1 LHNGELP
8 HAPSA
13 INPEAKAY
21 VATGFIDTVTLK
33 EMTITDIKETIS
45 DFKIVLKNAV
55 AAGFDGVEL
64 HAANGYLFHQFLRHL
79 LIRARMNM
87 VAVENKARIL
97 FETLDALK
105 DVIDYSKVGVR
116 LNPSMHG
123 TQGMTVDK
131 ETIDTHRVYC
141 KQAK

>member
-21 VATGFIDTVTLK
+21 VATGFIDTVTPK
-33 EMTITDIKETIS
+33 NDNYYKETIS

-87 VAVENKARIL
+87 VAVR
-97 FETLDALK
+97 
-105 DVIDYSKVGVR
+105 
-116 LNPSMHG
+116 
-123 TQGMTVDK
+123 
-131 ETIDTHRVYC
+131 
-141 KQAK
+141 KQSTYLV